1 MQLEAS
7 RTTKAPLSL
16 QLPEGAHFS
25 LGGEQLR
32 VSGFNLTLRSTGTG
46 AHIDGEHLSRL
57 LLVEGGAAVQLHN
70 LHLVN
75 GRFSYRAGGAYNV
88 HDEEVRARALHLG
101 HDLLLS

>member
-16 QLPEGAHFS
+16 QLPEGAHFA

-75 GRFSYRAGGAYNV
+75 GGGSLIEPEERITFTTKRCERVLCIWDMIFS
-88 HDEEVRARALHLG
+88 
-101 HDLLLS
+101 